1 MLSLQKRQI
10 NMAIAK
16 EVFRSLIR
24 EGQELI
30 RDVELYARPFDFED
44 NGRYVLVGVR
54 QAGKSYMLYKRA
66 RQLLAGGHV
75 LEEFVY
81 IDFDDERLLE
91 MTSDDFDV
99 ILQTYKAMYPHK
111 PVLLLD
117 EIQNVNGWEHFA
129 RRLANQKYLVYITGS
144 NAKMLGRDIHATLGG
159 RYVDETI
166 YPYSF
171 FEYIESQGVVLDSE
185 WMYGSERFKVEQMF
199 GQYLLW
205 GGFPELLLYKNKRRW
220 LNDVYEKI
228 LLNDIVLRNKIR
240 KEIVLRMVMKRLAES
255 VTKPISY
262 NRIANLVRGTGM
274 NTSAVSV
281 IQYVEFAREAFVIFP
296 VENYASRFV
305 EKETIK
311 KHYFIDNGLLS
322 IFLFDTLAPL
332 LENVCAI
339 HLYRKY
345 GDKLYFYNRNVEVD
359 FYVPA
364 EKLAMQVCA
373 SLRDE
378 ETREREVGALIK
390 LDSLERLE
398 RMLILTRD
406 EEDTIEISGGKAI
419 EIVPVYKWL
428 LMA

>member
-228 LLNDIVLRNKIR
+228 LLNDIVLRNKC
-240 KEIVLRMVMKRLAES
+240 
-255 VTKPISY
+255 
-262 NRIANLVRGTGM
+262 
-274 NTSAVSV
+274 
-281 IQYVEFAREAFVIFP
+281 VEEQD
-296 VENYASRFV
+296 
-305 EKETIK
+305 K
-311 KHYFIDNGLLS
+311 K
-322 IFLFDTLAPL
+322 
-332 LENVCAI
+332 
-339 HLYRKY
+339 
-345 GDKLYFYNRNVEVD
+345 
-359 FYVPA
+359 
-364 EKLAMQVCA
+364 
-373 SLRDE
+373 
-378 ETREREVGALIK
+378 
-390 LDSLERLE
+390 
-398 RMLILTRD
+398 
-406 EEDTIEISGGKAI
+406 
-419 EIVPVYKWL
+419 
-428 LMA
+428 